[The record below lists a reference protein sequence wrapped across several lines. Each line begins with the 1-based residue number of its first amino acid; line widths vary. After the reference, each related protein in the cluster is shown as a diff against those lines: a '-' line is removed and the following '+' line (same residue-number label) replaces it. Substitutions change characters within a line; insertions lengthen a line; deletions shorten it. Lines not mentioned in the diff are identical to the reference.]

1 MSYQSELIASMTR
14 RMGMKQASAE
24 SFNEFTIRVIYSALG
39 EWIKT
44 ATYDTTLLFDDSP
57 EDKSNA
63 SKHHITKKVTQ
74 ILDAYLSLFPE
85 IKDYF
90 INETRSSKDCIVE
103 FRKHLIESGMLVS
116 AMSNSLQYP
125 EMKAAEVAPN
135 LYLCRGKAN
144 KLPIIIGFGAYYLD
158 ISSEY
163 IISIDEMF
171 NLSQESAEEF
181 LERYLSL
188 IENNFRTEEYL
199 PSGREYFN
207 CSVSSAM
214 YKSWSPDYPDTQY
227 VTLYRDNMDMYGVIR
242 KTEDGFFQTSAI
254 PSSFV
259 KLQDIRRLIYGLWAK
274 EKRSPTVYVEQK
286 GAICYVRLPS
296 HLPKKE
302 QDLFYLIG
310 WPRYN
315 YRNKTQYVIPTMLM
329 PFVEKLLQPLNLE
342 VEYK

>member
-1 MSYQSELIASMTR
+1 
-14 RMGMKQASAE
+14 
-24 SFNEFTIRVIYSALG
+24 
-39 EWIKT
+39 
-44 ATYDTTLLFDDSP
+44 
-57 EDKSNA
+57 
-63 SKHHITKKVTQ
+63 
-74 ILDAYLSLFPE
+74 
-85 IKDYF
+85 
-90 INETRSSKDCIVE
+90 
-103 FRKHLIESGMLVS
+103 
-116 AMSNSLQYP
+116 
-125 EMKAAEVAPN
+125 
-135 LYLCRGKAN
+135 
-144 KLPIIIGFGAYYLD
+144 
-158 ISSEY
+158 
-163 IISIDEMF
+163 
-171 NLSQESAEEF
+171 
-181 LERYLSL
+181 
-188 IENNFRTEEYL
+188 
-199 PSGREYFN
+199 
-207 CSVSSAM
+207 
-214 YKSWSPDYPDTQY
+214 
-227 VTLYRDNMDMYGVIR
+227 MYGVIR